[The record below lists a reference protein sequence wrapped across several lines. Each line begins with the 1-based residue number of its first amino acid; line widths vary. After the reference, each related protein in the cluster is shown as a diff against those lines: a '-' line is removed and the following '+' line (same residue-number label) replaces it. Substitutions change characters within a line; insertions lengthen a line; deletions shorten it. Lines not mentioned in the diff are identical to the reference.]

1 MAHSL
6 FEPAPEPFAEKL
18 WRRMK
23 DIHLGFTQ
31 RRRLAETSSGQTD
44 PVLAQQATALDAR
57 GRQQLLEAML
67 TAKPIPVQPH
77 AAFRR
82 SA

>member
-6 FEPAPEPFAEKL
+6 FEPAPEPFTEKL

-23 DIHLGFTQ
+23 DLHLGFAQ
-31 RRRLAETSSGQTD
+31 RTDLADMSSGQTD
-44 PVLAQQATALDAR
+44 PALAHQATGLDAR

-67 TAKPIPVQPH
+67 TAKPIAMRPR
-77 AAFRR
+77 AAFKR

>member
-6 FEPAPEPFAEKL
+6 FEPAPQPFTEKL
-18 WRRMK
+18 WRRMR
-23 DIHLGFTQ
+23 DFHLGFAQ
-31 RRRLAETSSGQTD
+31 RKDVAEVSSEQSD
-44 PVLAQQATALDAR
+44 PALAQQATGLDAR

-67 TAKPIPVQPH
+67 TAKPIAVPPR
-77 AAFRR
+77 AAYKR

>member
-6 FEPAPEPFAEKL
+6 FEPAPQPFTEKL
-18 WRRMK
+18 WHRMK
-23 DIHLGFTQ
+23 TLHLGFAQ
-31 RRRLAETSSGQTD
+31 RRDSAEMSSGQSD
-44 PVLAQQATALDAR
+44 PVLTQQATALDAR

-67 TAKPIPVQPH
+67 TAKPITVQPR
-77 AAFRR
+77 AALKR

>member
-6 FEPAPEPFAEKL
+6 FEPVPQPFTEKL

-23 DIHLGFTQ
+23 DLHLGFAQ
-31 RRRLAETSSGQTD
+31 RRDVAEMSYGQTD
-44 PVLAQQATALDAR
+44 PALAQQATALDAR

-67 TAKPIPVQPH
+67 TAKPITVQPR
-77 AAFRR
+77 AAFKR